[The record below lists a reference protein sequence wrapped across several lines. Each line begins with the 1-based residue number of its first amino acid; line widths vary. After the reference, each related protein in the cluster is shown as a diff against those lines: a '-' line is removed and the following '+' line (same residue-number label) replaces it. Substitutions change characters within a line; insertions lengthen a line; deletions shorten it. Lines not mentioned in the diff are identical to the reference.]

1 MKLLKP
7 LNLKG
12 AAKSLQKTAIKQAP
26 ALLTI
31 MGISCMVSST
41 VLAVRATPKALML
54 KEKAEME
61 KNGDISAYQEAQTLT
76 PIELVQTCWRC
87 YAPAFIAGTIGAAC
101 LIGANS
107 VHLRRNAA
115 LAAAYALS
123 ESSFKEYKD
132 KALEV
137 VGEKKEN
144 DIRNAVAQND
154 VQKNP
159 PVESAVIDTGFGS
172 NLCRD
177 PICGRYFRC
186 DIEKLKSSLAELNLK
201 LVTDGWVSLNDYYDL
216 LNLPECDIGDD
227 LGWSL
232 NENREVVKL
241 RLSAQLAENESQT
254 PCMVVAF
261 QHGPIYNY
269 DKI

>member
-1 MKLLKP
+1 MKIKP
-7 LNLKG
+7 LNLP
-12 AAKSLQKTAIKQAP
+12 AATKKIKRAAVKQAP
-26 ALLTI
+26 ALLTV

-41 VLAVRATPKALML
+41 IMAVRATPKALLL
-54 KEKAEME
+54 KEKAELE
-61 KNGDISAYQEAQTLT
+61 KNKDVQVFEEAQSLT
-76 PIELVQTCWRC
+76 PVELVQSCWRC
-87 YAPAFIAGTIGAAC
+87 YAPSFVVGVFGTAC
-101 LIGANS
+101 LVGANS
-107 VHLRRNAA
+107 VNMRRNAA

-123 ESSFKEYKD
+123 EGSLKEYRD

-144 DIRNAVAQND
+144 DIRNAVAKDD
-154 VQKNP
+154 VKSNP
-159 PVESAVIDTGFGS
+159 PVENSIIDTGFGN

-201 LVTDGWVSLNDYYDL
+201 LVSDGWVSLNDYYDL
-216 LNLPECDIGDD
+216 LNLPESAMGDD

-232 NENREVVKL
+232 NECREVVKL
-241 RLSAQLAENESQT
+241 RLSAQLAEDFGQT
-254 PCMVVAF
+254 PCMVVGF
-261 QHGPIYNY
+261 QHGPVYNY

>member
-1 MKLLKP
+1 MKILTP
-7 LNLKG
+7 SDFG
-12 AAKSLQKTAIKQAP
+12 RAAKVLQKTAIKQAP
-26 ALLTI
+26 ALLTM

-41 VLAVRATPKALML
+41 VMAVRATPKALLL
-54 KEKAEME
+54 KEKAEMA
-61 KNGDISAYQEAQTLT
+61 KNSDISAYQEAQPLT
-76 PIELVQTCWRC
+76 PVELVKSCWRC
-87 YAPAFIAGTIGAAC
+87 YTPAFLTGVFGIVC
-101 LIGANS
+101 LIGANQVS
-107 VHLRRNAA
+107 LRRNAA

-123 ESSFKEYKD
+123 ENSLKEYRD

-137 VGEKKEN
+137 VGEKKET
-144 DIRNAVAQND
+144 DIRNAVAKDD
-154 VQKNP
+154 VKKNP
-159 PVESAVIDTGFGS
+159 PVEEAVIDTGFGN

-216 LNLPECDIGDD
+216 LNLPECNIGDD

-232 NENREVVKL
+232 NESREVVKL
-241 RLSAQLAENESQT
+241 KLSAQLAENESQT
-254 PCMVVAF
+254 PCMVVSF